1 MPTLGR
7 RHFLRPTGLTA
18 TGLALPGCITKALEI
33 PAHSCS
39 RSLMNVE
46 HVVILLQENRAFDH
60 YFGTMAGVRGFG
72 DRFTAPVADA
82 PSRWHQRDGDGNV
95 VLPYLLDETADEQDQ
110 TQDDQHGHLVRLG
123 VDHP

>member
-7 RHFLRPTGLTA
+7 RHFLRLTGLTA

-39 RSLMNVE
+39 RSLMDVE

-60 YFGTMAGVRGFG
+60 YFGTMAGVRDSARNLVNRLSLVDPDAEMPEPLPPAVPRPGV
-72 DRFTAPVADA
+72 TA
-82 PSRWHQRDGDGNV
+82 
-95 VLPYLLDETADEQDQ
+95 
-110 TQDDQHGHLVRLG
+110 
-123 VDHP
+123 